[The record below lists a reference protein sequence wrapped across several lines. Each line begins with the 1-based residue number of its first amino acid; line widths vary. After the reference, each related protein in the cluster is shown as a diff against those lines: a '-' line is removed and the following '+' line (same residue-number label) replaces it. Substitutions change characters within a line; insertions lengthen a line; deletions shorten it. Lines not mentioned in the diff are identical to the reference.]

1 MVESSEA
8 TGTHVFG
15 NNHSHRSCH
24 PNSYANADANPY
36 QIGSDTVKSKESL
49 YYHQHVVSFVC
60 LFSFDA
66 LLVLASF
73 LSLLLLLL
81 YCMFERSLVQ

>member
-49 YYHQHVVSFVC
+49 TTTSM
-60 LFSFDA
+60 L
-66 LLVLASF
+66 
-73 LSLLLLLL
+73 
-81 YCMFERSLVQ
+81 